1 MKKVLFMTV
10 IFAISMSLNAS
21 NDRPVTF
28 EQLPQKAQQFIK
40 QHFPNLQISIAKQ
53 DMDLTD
59 KNYDV
64 IFVNG
69 DKIEFTSDGEWTSI
83 DCKYGN
89 VPESAVPSQILNYVK
104 TYHKDL
110 AIIKIEKN
118 RRNYEVKLKNKIELI
133 FDLKYNFV
141 KYDD

>member
-69 DKIEFTSDGEWTSI
+69 DKIEFTSNGEWTSI

>member
-1 MKKVLFMTV
+1 MKKVLFMTF

-40 QHFPNLQISIAKQ
+40 QHFPDLQISIAKQ

-69 DKIEFTSDGEWTSI
+69 DKIEFSSDGEWTNI

-89 VPESAVPSQILNYVK
+89 VPESAIPSEILNFIK
-104 TYHKDL
+104 TYHKEL
-110 AIIKIEKN
+110 NIIKIEKN
-118 RRNYEVKLKNKIELI
+118 RRNYEVKLKNKLELI
-133 FDLKYNFV
+133 FDKKYNFV

>member
-69 DKIEFTSDGEWTSI
+69 DKIEFTSNGEWTSI

-133 FDLKYNFV
+133 FDHKYNFV

>member
-1 MKKVLFMTV
+1 MKKVLFMTF

-40 QHFPNLQISIAKQ
+40 QHFPDLQISIAKQ

-69 DKIEFTSDGEWTSI
+69 DKIEFSSDGEWTNI

-89 VPESAVPSQILNYVK
+89 VPESTIPSEILNFIK
-104 TYHKDL
+104 TYHKEL
-110 AIIKIEKN
+110 NIIKIEKN
-118 RRNYEVKLKNKIELI
+118 RRNYEVKLKNKLELI
-133 FDLKYNFV
+133 FDKKYNFV

>member
-1 MKKVLFMTV
+1 
-10 IFAISMSLNAS
+10 MSLNAS

-40 QHFPNLQISIAKQ
+40 QHFPDLQISIAKQ

-69 DKIEFTSDGEWTSI
+69 DKIEFTSNGEWTSI

>member
-1 MKKVLFMTV
+1 MKKTLFMTF

-40 QHFPNLQISIAKQ
+40 QHFPDLQISIAKQ

-104 TYHKDL
+104 ANYKDVP
-110 AIIKIEKN
+110 IIKIEKE
-118 RRNYEVKLKNKIELI
+118 RRNYEVKLKNNIEFI
-133 FDLKYNFV
+133 FDPKFNLV
-141 KYDD
+141 SYDD

>member
-40 QHFPNLQISIAKQ
+40 QHFPDLQISIAKQ

-69 DKIEFTSDGEWTSI
+69 DKIEFTSNGEWTSI

>member
-1 MKKVLFMTV
+1 MKKVLFMTF

-40 QHFPNLQISIAKQ
+40 QHFPDLQISIAKQ

-69 DKIEFTSDGEWTSI
+69 DKIEFSSDGEWTNI

-89 VPESAVPSQILNYVK
+89 VPESTIPSEILNFIK
-104 TYHKDL
+104 TYHKEL
-110 AIIKIEKN
+110 NIIKIETN
-118 RRNYEVKLKNKIELI
+118 RRNYEVKLKNKLELI
-133 FDLKYNFV
+133 FDKKYNFV

>member
-40 QHFPNLQISIAKQ
+40 QHFPDLQISIAKQ

-69 DKIEFTSDGEWTSI
+69 DKIEFTSNGEWTSI

-110 AIIKIEKN
+110 AIITIEKN

>member
-1 MKKVLFMTV
+1 
-10 IFAISMSLNAS
+10 MSLNAS

-69 DKIEFTSDGEWTSI
+69 DKIEFTSNGEWTSI

>member
-69 DKIEFTSDGEWTSI
+69 DKIEFNSNGEWTSI

-89 VPESAVPSQILNYVK
+89 VPDSAIPSEILNYVK
-104 TYHKDL
+104 SYHKDL
-110 AIIKIEKN
+110 TIIKIEKD

-133 FDLKYNFV
+133 FDYKYNFV

>member
-1 MKKVLFMTV
+1 
-10 IFAISMSLNAS
+10 MSLNAS

-40 QHFPNLQISIAKQ
+40 QHFPDLQISIAKQ

-69 DKIEFTSDGEWTSI
+69 DKIEFTSNGEWTSI

-110 AIIKIEKN
+110 AIITIEKN

>member
-1 MKKVLFMTV
+1 
-10 IFAISMSLNAS
+10 MSLNAS

-40 QHFPNLQISIAKQ
+40 QHFSNLQISIAKQ

-69 DKIEFTSDGEWTSI
+69 DKIEFNSNGEWTNI

-89 VPESAVPSQILNYVK
+89 VPDSAIPSEILNYVK

-110 AIIKIEKN
+110 TIIKIEKD

-133 FDLKYNFV
+133 FDYKYNFV

>member
-1 MKKVLFMTV
+1 MKKVLFMTF

-40 QHFPNLQISIAKQ
+40 QHFSDLQISIAKQ

-69 DKIEFTSDGEWTSI
+69 DKIEFSSDGEWTNI

-89 VPESAVPSQILNYVK
+89 VPESAIPSEILNYVK
-104 TYHKDL
+104 TYHKDI
-110 AIIKIEKN
+110 AIIKIEKE

-133 FDLKYNFV
+133 FDYKYNFV

>member
-1 MKKVLFMTV
+1 MKKVLFMTF

-40 QHFPNLQISIAKQ
+40 QHFPDLQISIAKQ

-69 DKIEFTSDGEWTSI
+69 DKIEFSSDGEWTNI

-89 VPESAVPSQILNYVK
+89 VPESAIPSEILNYVK
-104 TYHKDL
+104 TYHKDI
-110 AIIKIEKN
+110 AIIKIEKE

-133 FDLKYNFV
+133 FDYKYNFV

>member
-1 MKKVLFMTV
+1 MTV

-64 IFVNG
+64 IFCQWG
-69 DKIEFTSDGEWTSI
+69 
-83 DCKYGN
+83 
-89 VPESAVPSQILNYVK
+89 
-104 TYHKDL
+104 
-110 AIIKIEKN
+110 
-118 RRNYEVKLKNKIELI
+118 
-133 FDLKYNFV
+133 
-141 KYDD
+141 